1 MSRRPSS
8 KPTLTDVAA
17 RAGVSVAT
25 ASQAL
30 RGKGRISRDVRR
42 SVAAAARA
50 VGYEQPRRT
59 TGITAVLTLMGP
71 EWAYT
76 WGMNQRIIDSF
87 STTLRTDGREP
98 VLVPVREDEDSSEL
112 VTRLRKLR
120 ADSVVAVHYGNVD
133 ALGRLEAQGLPVV
146 VIMNGNLQ
154 HQFTSVCVDDYRGG
168 YDAGRVLLDA
178 GHRVISY
185 VSSDL
190 PVVSAVRTDRLV
202 GLRRALEE
210 ASLSLHPDHQPIV
223 PIHDQVRTGEEV
235 QRLTSP
241 SPGTPIP
248 TAIFVMDDYLG
259 ARVIQ
264 ALKNAGIEAP
274 REVSLLCAGD
284 VLDYGESFVPALSTM
299 SIQFESMGRAAAE
312 ILLAA
317 PPDGWRS
324 AEHEVLKVRMHYVDR
339 GTVARVIPEDKVY
352 HE

>member
-8 KPTLTDVAA
+8 KPTLADVAA

-30 RGKGRISRDVRR
+30 RGKGRISGDVRR
-42 SVAAAARA
+42 SVAAAARS

-59 TGITAVLTLMGP
+59 TGITAVLTMMGR

-87 STTLRTDGREP
+87 STVLRTAGREP
-98 VLVPVREDEDSSEL
+98 VLVPVREDEDPPAL

-120 ADSVVAVHYGNVD
+120 ADSVVAVHYGNID
-133 ALGRLEAQGLPVV
+133 ALGRLEAHGLPVV

-154 HQFTSVCVDDYRGG
+154 HQLTSVCVDDYRGG

-178 GHRVISY
+178 GHRVIAY

-210 ASLSLHPDHQPIV
+210 ASLSLHSDHQPIV

-235 QRLTSP
+235 RRLTATP
-241 SPGTPIP
+241 SSSGAPAP

-259 ARVIQ
+259 ARVFQ
-264 ALKNAGIEAP
+264 ALRNLGVDVP
-274 REVSLLCAGD
+274 REISLLCAGD
-284 VLDYGESFVPALSTM
+284 VLDYRESFVPAISTM

-339 GTVARVIPEDKVY
+339 GTVASLRE
-352 HE
+352 

>member
-42 SVAAAARA
+42 SVAAAAQSI
-50 VGYEQPRRT
+50 GYEQPRRT
-59 TGITAVLTLMGP
+59 TGITAVLTMMGY

-87 STTLRTDGREP
+87 STTLRTAGREP
-98 VLVPVREDEDSSEL
+98 VLVPVREDEGSSEL
-112 VTRLRKLR
+112 VARLRKLR
-120 ADSVVAVHYGNVD
+120 ADSVVAVHYGNAD

-178 GHRVISY
+178 GHRVVAY

-210 ASLSLHPDHQPIV
+210 ASLSLHLDHQPIV
-223 PIHDQVRTGEEV
+223 PIHDHVRTGQEV
-235 QRLTSP
+235 RRLTVTAA
-241 SPGTPIP
+241 SPGTPTP

-259 ARVIQ
+259 ARVLQ
-264 ALKNAGIEAP
+264 ALNNAGVNVP
-274 REVSLLCAGD
+274 REISLLCAGD

-312 ILLAA
+312 MLLAA

-339 GTVARVIPEDKVY
+339 GTVARVSR
-352 HE
+352 